1 MNRFFNLTFWLTVA
15 VALMAIYADL
25 TIWRP

>member
-15 VALMAIYADL
+15 VALMAVWADVMV
-25 TIWRP
+25 WRP